1 MGTRY
6 GIDTYVNKVIFN
18 YFNKQEMFKRYNSQ
32 IKDIAVHS
40 IEVPIE
46 KAVDKIIMIVEQK
59 IDYDKTYYIVDRCA
73 KKYSQHIEAFK
84 DYFIN
89 NQTYSDVAKK
99 YGYSIRTLLYK
110 VRDFREDVE
119 SKLKASGVEYEK

>member
-46 KAVDKIIMIVEQK
+46 KVVDKIIMIVEQK
-59 IDYDKTYYIVDRCA
+59 IDYDKTYYLVDECIA
-73 KKYSQHIEAFK
+73 KYAKYKEPLK
-84 DYFIN
+84 EYFWYN
-89 NQTYSDVAKK
+89 KTYKDVANK
-99 YGYSIRTLLYK
+99 YGIGLKTLFYNAKRL
-110 VRDFREDVE
+110 RQDI
-119 SKLKASGVEYEK
+119 SCKLKGSGVEYEK

>member
-46 KAVDKIIMIVEQK
+46 KAVDKILMIVEQK
-59 IDYDKTYYIVDRCA
+59 IDYDKTYYIVDECIS
-73 KKYSQHIEAFK
+73 KCGKYKEPLK
-84 DYFIN
+84 EYFLN
-89 NQTYSDVAKK
+89 NKTYDDLSKK
-99 YGYSIRTLLYK
+99 YGYSMRTLLYNA
-110 VRDFREDVE
+110 RNLRQEVE